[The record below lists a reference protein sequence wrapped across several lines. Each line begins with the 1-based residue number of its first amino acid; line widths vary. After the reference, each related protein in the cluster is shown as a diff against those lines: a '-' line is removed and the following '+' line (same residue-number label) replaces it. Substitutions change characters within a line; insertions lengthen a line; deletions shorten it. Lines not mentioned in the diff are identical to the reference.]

1 MTATLA
7 HPFRVAAYVLSWLFL
22 PFFYLLIDLAHPIPV
37 INVV

>member
-1 MTATLA
+1 MIRT
-7 HPFRVAAYVLSWLFL
+7 VAYGVLAYVFSWVFL